1 MNGAFDPITN
11 LASLKIDGASTAI
24 VGGEEKVVE
33 PRVSVTNVILTQ
45 QLFERL
51 KSARYIQI
59 KALLNTPAGVVSP
72 KIYTD
77 YQLNFDAKGRLK
89 LTIDPFSK

>member
-1 MNGAFDPITN
+1 
-11 LASLKIDGASTAI
+11 
-24 VGGEEKVVE
+24 VE
-33 PRVSVTNVILTQ
+33 PRVSVSKVTLTQ

-59 KALLNTPAGVVSP
+59 KALLNTPVGVVSP

-77 YQLNFDAKGRLK
+77 YQLNFIAKGRLK
-89 LTIDPFSK
+89 LILDPLSK